1 MTARTSA
8 ASAPATIM
16 RGTILAEV
24 IRFLSP
30 KVPGGRS
37 RRTPGLCARALRVQP
52 QSEHPGRVGAEALD
66 ACCQRCRQLRWL
78 RQAHA
83 VARRCQH
90 RRRKA
95 GEGQV
100 GGGEAVATEVAA
112 PVRQAICDPVESAP
126 DPRLVLSDRLRA
138 YAELA

>member
-37 RRTPGLCARALRVQP
+37 RRTPGLRARALRVQL
-52 QSEHPGRVGAEALD
+52 QSEHPGGVRAEALD
-66 ACCQRCRQLRWL
+66 ACCQRRRQLRWL

-83 VARRCQH
+83 VAGRCEHRRC
-90 RRRKA
+90 KA
-95 GEGQV
+95 GERQV
-100 GGGEAVATEVAA
+100 GGREAVATEIAA
-112 PVRQAICDPVESAP
+112 SVRQA
-126 DPRLVLSDRLRA
+126 
-138 YAELA
+138 